1 MTAKDFSILTAKIA
15 GLTIVLTVVNGLGT
29 KLLPS
34 IDASSQ
40 TSEPSGSF
48 FGIVLLVM
56 ILQTIALAYPIVRSG
71 WSGWR
76 LSVAVFVLF
85 FGTVTFM
92 SQIESL
98 VYMGD
103 QMPEGMQSG
112 IFAMGLFIAAVFA
125 PIAVL
130 VLGRWQPDGREGL
143 PDSWIPRA
151 GLRGRIVTAGVI
163 YLALYYLFGYYVAW
177 KSPELRDYYGGT
189 DPGSFLAQMT
199 SVISGTP
206 WMLPL
211 QFVRGLLWVA
221 LAVLVIR
228 MMGGRRWEPAL
239 ALALL
244 FSVPS
249 LYLLFPNPLMPD
261 AVRLVHLVETLP
273 YQLLF
278 GAFAGWW
285 LGSSPAETTGSVET
299 A

>member
-1 MTAKDFSILTAKIA
+1 
-15 GLTIVLTVVNGLGT
+15 
-29 KLLPS
+29 
-34 IDASSQ
+34 
-40 TSEPSGSF
+40 
-48 FGIVLLVM
+48 
-56 ILQTIALAYPIVRSG
+56 
-71 WSGWR
+71 
-76 LSVAVFVLF
+76 
-85 FGTVTFM
+85 
-92 SQIESL
+92 
-98 VYMGD
+98 
-103 QMPEGMQSG
+103 
-112 IFAMGLFIAAVFA
+112 
-125 PIAVL
+125 
-130 VLGRWQPDGREGL
+130 
-143 PDSWIPRA
+143 
-151 GLRGRIVTAGVI
+151 
-163 YLALYYLFGYYVAW
+163 
-177 KSPELRDYYGGT
+177 
-189 DPGSFLAQMT
+189 
-199 SVISGTP
+199 
-206 WMLPL
+206 MLPL